1 MGVFNVLSK
10 TFIQNDTQITGSVRI
25 LGSISSSLPVSSSG
39 LRVHG
44 DSKLGNSTITKTMIT
59 GSISISG
66 SEYITGSSQIIG
78 NQQITGSLSVSGSFY
93 GSKSYLTFSHT
104 GSIFVTVGTSVYKFA
119 SGSGN
124 NDYRMMRNGRVTG
137 ISQNFNLEAAGGGAS
152 IFVKSN
158 VLKNGAGQTTY
169 TTYQDNNIDDS
180 NSIGSYSILNPFSFN
195 ADDVIGVVITGSE
208 SEILNEYTIKNMTI
222 LVEIET

>member
-39 LRVHG
+39 LRIHG
-44 DSKLGNSTITKTMIT
+44 DSKLGNSIATKTMIT

-66 SEYITGSSQIIG
+66 SEYITGSSQIKG
-78 NQQITGSLSVSGSFY
+78 NQQITGSLSISGSFY

-104 GSIFVTVGTSVYKFA
+104 GSIFINLGTSVYKFA

-124 NDYRMMRNGRVTG
+124 SNYRMIRNGRVTG
-137 ISQNFNLEAAGGGAS
+137 ISQNFNLDAGGGGS
-152 IFVKSN
+152 TIFVKSN
-158 VLKNGAGQTTY
+158 VLKNGESQTTY
-169 TTYQDNNIDDS
+169 TTYENTIDDS
-180 NSIGSYSILNPFSFN
+180 SNIGSYSILNPFSFN
-195 ADDVIGVVITGSE
+195 ANDVIGVVITGSE